1 MLNPLDICSR
11 IERHRVPRGE
21 KRKFL
26 SFFVLARGVTRESGM
41 MRAGVDEF
49 DKFRTQ
55 DMKTSAL
62 PPHIT
67 PLNPQL
73 ALRS

>member
-67 PLNPQL
+67 PLNLQL
-73 ALRS
+73 APRS